1 MFSENSSDDN
11 YVGCFAE
18 TSSLSAYI
26 FLSSGRFSVHTPL
39 WTVITRILSL
49 EKESNSL
56 DWIDK
61 SPNLKQYLKTIN
73 EDDFTGRVRSFF
85 DRAEKFRAIEASTYT
100 LSYGFQ
106 PQSKDEEKKETMRIA
121 LFESLG
127 TDYDHI

>member
-73 EDDFTGRVRSFF
+73 EDDFTGRVQTFSL
-85 DRAEKFRAIEASTYT
+85 DKEV
-100 LSYGFQ
+100 SY
-106 PQSKDEEKKETMRIA
+106 
-121 LFESLG
+121 
-127 TDYDHI
+127 H